1 MALDREGKK
10 TPTELA
16 ELFAVSRATIYR
28 ELRKLQEAAA

>member
-1 MALDREGKK
+1 VALDREGKK
-10 TPTELA
+10 TPT